1 MRTVRVNLGQR
12 SYNIHIGEGLLGRIG
27 SFLKGRGYSNKVLL
41 VSNPTVSGLYED
53 MVRESLNTSGF
64 ETVRGIIG
72 DGEQFKNLATVSQL
86 YDLALEAQ
94 LDRHCPVVALGGGV
108 VGDVAGFVAATYLR
122 GVPFIQVP
130 TTLMAQVDSSV
141 GGKVGV
147 NHPKGKNIIGAFYQ
161 PQLVLA
167 DVATLQTLPA
177 RQIAAGLAEVI
188 KYGAIKDENFFTWL
202 ENNMSKLLLGN
213 KDVMIQAVEVSCR
226 IKANVVEE
234 DERENGLRA
243 ILNFGHTIGH
253 ALETLTEYRTF
264 THGEAIAIGMVA
276 ASNLAQLEGLLA
288 PVDCQRIVNLIRS
301 AGLPVEIPAGFAV
314 EQIMENLKHDKKIKN
329 GRLTLVLLE
338 RIGQYC
344 LRRDIPEEDIK
355 KVVAGLIK
363 VN

>member
-1 MRTVRVNLGQR
+1 MKTVQVNLGQR
-12 SYNIHIGEGLLGRIG
+12 SYSIHVGEGLLGQIG
-27 SFLKGRGYSNKVLL
+27 SFLEGQGYSNKVLL
-41 VSNPTVSGLYED
+41 VSNPTVSGLYEAV
-53 MVRESLNTSGF
+53 VRESLYRSGF
-64 ETVRGIIG
+64 ETVSGIIG
-72 DGEQFKNLATVSQL
+72 DGEQYKNLATVSQL

-94 LDRHCPVVALGGGV
+94 LDRLCPVVALGGGV

-177 RQIAAGLAEVI
+177 RQIATGLAEVI
-188 KYGAIKDENFFTWL
+188 KYGAIKDESFFTWL
-202 ENNMSKLLLGN
+202 ENNMPELLLGN
-213 KDVMIQAVEVSCR
+213 RDVMIQAVETSCR
-226 IKANVVEE
+226 IKAGVVEE
-234 DERENGLRA
+234 DERENELRA

-276 ASNLAQLEGLLA
+276 AANLAQLEGLLA
-288 PVDCQRIVNLIRS
+288 PVDSRRVVSLISS

-314 EQIMENLKHDKKIKN
+314 DRIMENLKHDKKIKN

-344 LRRDIPEEDIK
+344 LRRGIPEEDIK

-363 VN
+363 V